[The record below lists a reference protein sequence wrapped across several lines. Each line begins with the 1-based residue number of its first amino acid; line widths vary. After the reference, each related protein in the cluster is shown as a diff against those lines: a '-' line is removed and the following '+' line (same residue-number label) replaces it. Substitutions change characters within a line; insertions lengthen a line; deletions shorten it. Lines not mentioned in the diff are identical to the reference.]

1 LFCAK
6 GDGVD
11 EMKLWRA
18 VALTLVVIISF
29 CACSTQPPTLD
40 QELTRTGIA
49 AAVGAA
55 GGAAVGSQTR
65 YSLALSIFIGAA
77 GCAALTLLYEEVK
90 REAETYN
97 SSYQQSANTSNQ

>member
-1 LFCAK
+1 
-6 GDGVD
+6 
-11 EMKLWRA
+11 MKLRRSL
-18 VALTLVVIISF
+18 ALTLVIIVGV
-29 CACSTQPPTLD
+29 CACSAQPPTLD

-77 GCAALTLLYEEVK
+77 GVAAMTFLYEEVK

-97 SSYQQSANTSNQ
+97 SAYQQSANTSNQ